1 MKKKRRGDRL
11 GPTAEQPRDAEVI
24 GTTGPRSPRQVH
36 ERGLLIA
43 RQTFIDYAETFRTLA
58 RS

>member
-11 GPTAEQPRDAEVI
+11 VPIAEQPRDADLIE
-24 GTTGPRSPRQVH
+24 TTGPRSARQVH